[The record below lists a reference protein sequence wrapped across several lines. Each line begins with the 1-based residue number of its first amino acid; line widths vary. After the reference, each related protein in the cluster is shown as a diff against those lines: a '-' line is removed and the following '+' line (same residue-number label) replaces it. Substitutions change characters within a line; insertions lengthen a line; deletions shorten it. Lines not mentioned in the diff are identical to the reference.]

1 MFGLLGT
8 NLFCVVILSGTCW
21 AYFKSSLTINMPMIS
36 VDCMLQGTDLLRYA
50 KNHIRIMTS

>member
-8 NLFCVVILSGTCW
+8 NLFCVVILSG
-21 AYFKSSLTINMPMIS
+21 YLLFFLIIFKTNMPMIP

-50 KNHIRIMTS
+50 KNHTKILTF